1 MEKYMVILKDCPL
14 YRDYFAWKN
23 DEPKVG
29 ELFKKIKEL
38 YGIESNEVYIS
49 RNFFKIVPT
58 QNDMEKFSSMMKKT
72 SYGEF
77 KKNSEVSKYW
87 MNGIKS
93 IENIKKPTL
102 YYYFDLLG
110 NKWEEMIFDVEGKL
124 YCSIKSDRDVIT
136 PYFATEIKAS
146 EFYKIIEES
155 EEN

>member
-1 MEKYMVILKDCPL
+1 MEKYMVIHNDCPL
-14 YRDYFAWKN
+14 YKDYFAWKN
-23 DEPKVG
+23 DEPKVV

-77 KKNSEVSKYW
+77 KKNSEASKYW

-93 IENIKKPTL
+93 IENIEKPRL

-110 NKWEEMIFDVEGKL
+110 NKWSEMIFDVEGKL
-124 YCSIKSDRDVIT
+124 YCSIKSDGDVIT
-136 PYFATEIKAS
+136 PYFSTEIKAS

>member
-1 MEKYMVILKDCPL
+1 MEKYMVIHKDSPL
-14 YRDYFAWKN
+14 YKDYFAWKK

-38 YGIESNEVYIS
+38 YGIESNEVYIN

-58 QNDMEKFSSMMKKT
+58 QNDIKKFSSIMKKT

-93 IENIKKPTL
+93 IKNIEKPRL
-102 YYYFDLLG
+102 FYYFNLLG
-110 NKWEEMIFDVEGKL
+110 NRWKEMIFNVGEKL
-124 YCSIKSDRDVIT
+124 YCSIKSDEEVIT
-136 PYFATEIKAS
+136 PDFAIEIKAS

-155 EEN
+155 EGK